1 MAKRVQNESKAGAFF
16 LATLVLWLVSL
27 CFEIVFNKRKELL
40 CVIAGCCFF
49 QTANWVIRFC
59 LSRDPLFVNTS
70 VSLLHSFI
78 TSASGLSPISFP
90 FCAISRFF
98 FWVFFLISIGYC
110 VVSFSANDELLLLQI
125 SCSWCLCVPR
135 NVFLSFVCSWY
146 VLWSV

>member
-78 TSASGLSPISFP
+78 TYASGLSPISFL
-90 FCAISRFF
+90 FCAISGFF
-98 FWVFFLISIGYC
+98 FWVFFLISIGNC
-110 VVSFSANDELLLLQI
+110 VVNFSANDELLLLQI
-125 SCSWCLCVPR
+125 SCS
-135 NVFLSFVCSWY
+135 
-146 VLWSV
+146 